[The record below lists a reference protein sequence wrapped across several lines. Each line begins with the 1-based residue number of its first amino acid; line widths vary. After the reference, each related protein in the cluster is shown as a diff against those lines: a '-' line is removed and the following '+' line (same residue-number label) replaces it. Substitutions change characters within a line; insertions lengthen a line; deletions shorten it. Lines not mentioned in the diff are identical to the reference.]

1 MKKNLNV
8 KELLASINKLL
19 KITTK
24 PTQKEIFLLIKVS
37 LLGAALIGG
46 VGFIIKVLFWIV
58 GLASR

>member
-1 MKKNLNV
+1 VKKNLNI
-8 KELLASINKLL
+8 KELLVSINKLL

>member
-1 MKKNLNV
+1 LNV
-8 KELLASINKLL
+8 KELLASMNRLL

-24 PTQKEIFLLIKVS
+24 PTRKEVFLLIKVS
-37 LLGAALIGG
+37 LFGAALLGG